1 MRAKEFV
8 NEAKE
13 IHLSKVVD
21 KAAIHARQ
29 YKDMD
34 QYYDM
39 YRLGVAMA
47 GAPDQGTPKAGPVKD
62 NPTVWMYTDAEV
74 DIVNRAE
81 KEMGVKGTSI
91 VAPGGSEELDSANT
105 HSPVATRKRNKYGV

>member
-8 NEAKE
+8 NEAKA
-13 IHLSKVVD
+13 IDLSKMSKKVG
-21 KAAIHARQ
+21 IHARR
-29 YKDMD
+29 YDDTD

-47 GAPDQGTPKAGPVKD
+47 GAPDYGTPKEGPVRD

-81 KEMGVKGTSI
+81 KEIGIKGTNVI
-91 VAPGGSEELDSANT
+91 TDGKSEELDSTNT
-105 HSPVATRKRNKYGV
+105 HSPVASRKTNKYGI